1 MESEQVKILLVDDH
15 EVVRRGVHTL
25 LRRKKNFT
33 VVGEAGTVAEA
44 VQKARDLLPDVI
56 MMDVRLPDGTGV
68 EACREIRAENPNIKI
83 IMLTSYSDDEA
94 VLHSIMAGATGYLL
108 KEIDGNEL
116 VAAINKV
123 AIGHSLLDPAVT
135 SRVLNRLRKLG
146 IRAVDEKLLAL
157 SAQELKILE
166 LIADGKTN
174 KEIADAVH
182 LSDKTV
188 KNYVSNILNKLE
200 LHRRAEAAAY
210 LFRRKADS

>member
-33 VVGEAGTVAEA
+33 VVGEAGTVDEA

-188 KNYVSNILNKLE
+188 KIYVSNILNKLE